1 MSDLETYDSPQIKI
15 VSEFVRGFRESDTTL
30 LAKHLHKDF
39 RRIIHPRS
47 LGVPDLNREEWLEN
61 MAGVLSITTELE
73 VSHNLPVLLQTR
85 PPPSPPAKYPPQTII
100 HSVIEAPGTVIVHV
114 RVLTRSD
121 LHCAHL
127 MRYVYS

>member
-15 VSEFVRGFRESDTTL
+15 VSEFVRGFKESDTAL

-73 VSHNLPVLLQTR
+73 VSHNLPVLHSR
-85 PPPSPPAKYPPQTII
+85 PPP
-100 HSVIEAPGTVIVHV
+100 PG
-114 RVLTRSD
+114 
-121 LHCAHL
+121 
-127 MRYVYS
+127 